1 MENTQDPAN
10 SPFEFLA
17 ICTNNDGE
25 AVGRPVADLLNK
37 KEFYRIRNFSK
48 GKLYGDQMIGK
59 VYDMNGNHLKFAENI
74 DYMIVQERFAIID
87 RVCLN

>member
-1 MENTQDPAN
+1 MEKTQDPAN
-10 SPFEFLA
+10 SPFEYLA

-25 AVGRPVADLLNK
+25 AAGRPVADVLKK

-48 GKLYGDQMIGK
+48 GKLHGDQFIGK

-74 DYMIVQERFAIID
+74 DYMLLEERFAIAEC
-87 RVCLN
+87 VCLN